1 MLEKCWLIVNNSE
14 KYNAEG
20 KDTGK
25 VALQEKWERTLHVLR
40 LTKWDLRWVW

>member
-25 VALQEKWERTLHVLR
+25 VALQKKWKELCMF
-40 LTKWDLRWVW
+40 WDWPSET